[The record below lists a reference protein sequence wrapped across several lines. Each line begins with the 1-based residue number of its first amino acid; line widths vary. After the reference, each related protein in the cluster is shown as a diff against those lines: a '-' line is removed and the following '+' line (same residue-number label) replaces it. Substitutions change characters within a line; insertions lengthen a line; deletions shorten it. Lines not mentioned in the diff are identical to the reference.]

1 LSRSRV
7 RRWVDA
13 GSKFLAAT
21 TLAALALSTTGC
33 RFIQGSKPKIA
44 VRPSSQEELADVR
57 VLEETPFALA
67 VPEDAIVRVVGPSM
81 TCTGTVIDDD
91 LILTAHHCLVER
103 GPKGEFTKQL
113 MDPTGLRIELGGDY
127 FAWGEVGVRHIVAP
141 PCGEGGGAGD
151 VAVLVLK
158 RKLIGLSTM
167 TPRLDA
173 PPRVGEEA
181 DPVGFG
187 RCALSSDAIKRKGRD
202 GGPVRALSSETLHMD
217 ASICPG
223 DSGGPVF
230 ARGSREII
238 GVVSLSA
245 MDHDETTRGPSVMAR
260 IDAYRLV
267 FAHARLVADGLS
279 PQELPPL
286 ECVPNNAAA
295 GQRLPTSTGAR
306 AGWGKTPNVTR

>member
-1 LSRSRV
+1 LSRSRT
-7 RRWVDA
+7 RSWVEA
-13 GSKFLAAT
+13 GSKACILAAIV
-21 TLAALALSTTGC
+21 AMASGC
-33 RFIQGSKPKIA
+33 QAIGETRPKVS
-44 VRPSSQEELADVR
+44 VRPSSEEQVADVR
-57 VLEETPFALA
+57 VLEKPFALA
-67 VPEDAIVRVVGPSM
+67 VPEDAIVRVVGPTM
-81 TCTGTVIDDD
+81 TCTGTVVDDD

-103 GPKGEFTKQL
+103 GPHGEFSKQL
-113 MDPTGLRIELGGDY
+113 IDPSGLRVELGGDY
-127 FAWGEVGVRHIVAP
+127 FAWGEVGVRHIAAP

-167 TPRLDA
+167 TPRLEA

-181 DPVGFG
+181 YPVGFG
-187 RCALSSDAIKRKGRD
+187 RCALSSDAIRRKGRD
-202 GGPVRALSSETLHMD
+202 GGPVRALSAETLHMD

-260 IDAYRLV
+260 IDSYRLV
-267 FAHARLVADGLS
+267 FAHARMVADGIA
-279 PQELPPL
+279 PNELPPL
-286 ECVPNNAAA
+286 EC
-295 GQRLPTSTGAR
+295 RAR
-306 AGWGKTPNVTR
+306 

>member
-1 LSRSRV
+1 LSQLSARLVGRAV
-7 RRWVDA
+7 V
-13 GSKFLAAT
+13 LT
-21 TLAALALSTTGC
+21 TLLLATSGC
-33 RFIQGSKPKIA
+33 QMLLGPKPKIA

-57 VLEETPFALA
+57 LLEKPHALA
-67 VPEDAIVRVVGPSM
+67 VPEDAIVRVVGPNM

-103 GPKGEFTKQL
+103 GARGEFTKQL
-113 MDPTGLRIELGGDY
+113 IDVAGIRVELGGDY

-151 VAVLVLK
+151 VAVLVLR

-167 TPRLDA
+167 TPRLEA

-181 DPVGFG
+181 YPVGFG
-187 RCALSSDAIKRKGRD
+187 RCALSSDAIRRKGRD
-202 GGPVRALSSETLHMD
+202 GGPVRALSAETLHMD
-217 ASICPG
+217 AAVCPG

-245 MDHDETTRGPSVMAR
+245 MDHDETTRGPSIMAR
-260 IDAYRLV
+260 LDSYRPV
-267 FAHARLVADGLS
+267 FAHARLVADGWA
-279 PQELPPL
+279 PNELPPL
-286 ECVPNNAAA
+286 EC
-295 GQRLPTSTGAR
+295 T
-306 AGWGKTPNVTR
+306 TPNSSPTPPREKR